1 MCLCPARGLSVLTP
15 RDVKCSEMEASPFPY
30 YFFHIYTAIC
40 HPVDCLEKGEVK
52 DGSAEEK
59 EGNEK
64 EQGEKEEVI

>member
-1 MCLCPARGLSVLTP
+1 
-15 RDVKCSEMEASPFPY
+15 MEASPFPY
-30 YFFHIYTAIC
+30 YFFHVYTAIC

-64 EQGEKEEVI
+64 EQGEKGEVI